1 MEISIQVDSSLRSI
15 TVEECMTGSLRE
27 KYTDSRESYAQAS
40 LYSFPPLRRHTK
52 FFFFFFFQKQ
62 KMQNMCRIF
71 SAQDC
76 LLDNWISGLY
86 WKLIE
91 ASSAQRVP
99 KFQTP
104 RRKADVNHKSR
115 CLYKQFRYRA
125 PAVSGNASGATSR
138 EASPGPTLQGGP
150 SKAGSLGPAMLTPLF
165 TQQPVRQEVGWP
177 RP

>member
-1 MEISIQVDSSLRSI
+1 MELSIQVDSLLRSI

-27 KYTDSRESYAQAS
+27 KNTDSGESYAQAF
-40 LYSFPPLRRHTK
+40 LHSFPPLRRHTK
-52 FFFFFFFQKQ
+52 KIFFFSRSKKRRIYVEYFLP
-62 KMQNMCRIF
+62 RIF
-71 SAQDC
+71 YQRIGF
-76 LLDNWISGLY
+76 LDFY

-104 RRKADVNHKSR
+104 RRKADVNHKSH

-125 PAVSGNASGATSR
+125 PAILGNASGATSR

-165 TQQPVRQEVGWP
+165 TRQPLRQEVGWP

>member
-1 MEISIQVDSSLRSI
+1 MELSIQVDSLLRSI

-27 KYTDSRESYAQAS
+27 KNTDSGESYAQAS
-40 LYSFPPLRRHTK
+40 LHSFPPVRRHIK
-52 FFFFFFFQKQ
+52 FFYFFFQKQ
-62 KMQNMCRIF
+62 KMQNMCRVF

-76 LLDNWISGLY
+76 LLENWISGLY
-86 WKLIE
+86 WKLITE

-115 CLYKQFRYRA
+115 LYKQFRYRA
-125 PAVSGNASGATSR
+125 PAVSGNALGATSR
-138 EASPGPTLQGGP
+138 EASPGPPLQGGP
-150 SKAGSLGPAMLTPLF
+150 SKAGCLRPAMLTPLF
-165 TQQPVRQEVGWP
+165 TQQPLRQEVGWP